1 MSRNWV
7 WLIRVLCFRVSNRL
21 KSRFGQG
28 CCLLNP
34 WLGIDPFPSSLTWAL
49 VRFSFSRFC
58 WIKTPSSSLLIS
70 LSSILHHE
78 TEQSS
83 KRLFSITDLF
93 GFPPLA
99 YRKTFVYWTFWVS
112 KSLAQVLM
120 IRKMRTCRYKEVY
133 SGKRTGNSFKY
144 KSAIYQS
151 HSTFS
156 ISLMNLISSVS
167 EAHS

>member
-7 WLIRVLCFRVSNRL
+7 WLIWALCFRVSNRL

-28 CCLLNP
+28 CYLLNP

-49 VRFSFSRFC
+49 ARFSFSWFC

-70 LSSILHHE
+70 LSSILCHE

-83 KRLFSITDLF
+83 ERLFSL
-93 GFPPLA
+93 GFHLLLTE
-99 YRKTFVYWTFWVS
+99 KTFVYWTFWVS

-120 IRKMRTCRYKEVY
+120 IREMRTCRDKEVY

-144 KSAIYQS
+144 KSAI
-151 HSTFS
+151 
-156 ISLMNLISSVS
+156 
-167 EAHS
+167 